1 MKLLYSNILPLGT
14 EDNQETIIDCFNEQI
29 KIADRVEIAVGYTSN
44 ASLVELDRI
53 VNEDNISK
61 VCLNIGMYFIEG
73 MSETAYHTA
82 LKNS

>member
-61 VCLNIGMYFIEG
+61 VLY
-73 MSETAYHTA
+73 
-82 LKNS
+82 